1 MKLGIESL
9 KLFLLKKNHIFVL
22 DHLQE
27 KFSSKSQFFFFF
39 LKLISSIFLKLR
51 KIFIHSSWWF
61 FFFNFFFWGVDSVN
75 SGHLNNRGSNFGPL
89 LPLSSFFLLPPLS
102 LFTSFFHLD
111 FLLPYTISSLK
122 ENFPKLLNLPSF
134 ISLNI
139 FSDPCVIGHFCYTP
153 ILRNPFSN
161 FLFLCIDNVTI
172 FQ

>member
-1 MKLGIESL
+1 MSL
-9 KLFLLKKNHIFVL
+9 IISKKNF
-22 DHLQE
+22 LQNHN
-27 KFSSKSQFFFFF
+27 FFFFF
-39 LKLISSIFLKLR
+39 EIDIIYFFETSKNF
-51 KIFIHSSWWF
+51 HSLFVMIF
-61 FFFNFFFWGVDSVN
+61 FFLIFFWGVDSVN

>member
-1 MKLGIESL
+1 MSL
-9 KLFLLKKNHIFVL
+9 IISKKNF
-22 DHLQE
+22 LQNHN
-27 KFSSKSQFFFFF
+27 FFFFF
-39 LKLISSIFLKLR
+39 WNWYHLLFWNFEKFSFTLR
-51 KIFIHSSWWF
+51 DDF

-122 ENFPKLLNLPSF
+122 ENFPKLFNLPSF